1 MNATTFSRYDSADYL
16 KSPEDFAAYLDATIE
31 ENGNDAS
38 ALAHALGVVARAQSM
53 SRIAKETGLSRE
65 GLYRA
70 LSGQGNPSL
79 DTVMK
84 ISAALGLELSFRP
97 VTQPISLT

>member
-1 MNATTFSRYDSADYL
+1 MNAPVFSRYDSADYL
-16 KSPEDFAAYLDATIE
+16 KSPEDYAAYLDATIE
-31 ENGNDAS
+31 ENGVDAS
-38 ALAHALGVVARAQSM
+38 ALAHALGVVARAQNM

-70 LSGQGNPSL
+70 LSGEGNPSL
-79 DTVMK
+79 DTVMR

-97 VTQPISLT
+97 VTTPASTA